1 MQQQELMQRF
11 LRVDTAAICDADKM
25 TRVMDTAIQAR
36 SAEVRIC
43 GPAFTVR
50 CRDDFLAVLRAVEV
64 AAPGDV
70 IVVDGGEGQ
79 IALAGELIA
88 RGAIG
93 RGLGGIVVDA
103 GYRDIAYVKG
113 CELPIYSRFI
123 TPLAGAAAKLG
134 ELQISVTC
142 GRVSVNP
149 GDLILA
155 DNEGIV
161 VVDPRRSET
170 LLVQATTIKDAE
182 HDLVQRLNTGHTLSD
197 GLNLDEHVDAL
208 VRGEPSS
215 LRFLT

>member
-1 MQQQELMQRF
+1 
-11 LRVDTAAICDADKM
+11 
-25 TRVMDTAIQAR
+25 
-36 SAEVRIC
+36 
-43 GPAFTVR
+43 
-50 CRDDFLAVLRAVEV
+50 
-64 AAPGDV
+64 
-70 IVVDGGEGQ
+70 
-79 IALAGELIA
+79 
-88 RGAIG
+88 
-93 RGLGGIVVDA
+93 
-103 GYRDIAYVKG
+103 VKG

-123 TPLAGAAAKLG
+123 TPLAGTAAKLG

-182 HDLVQRLNTGHTLSD
+182 HDFVQRLNTGHTLSD

-208 VRGEPSS
+208 LRGEPSS